1 MKYSF
6 ALSVALSAWFFC
18 TPSMSQT
25 SIPQVAAAVSP
36 APGIVSAGRLKP
48 EDIARLKD
56 AGIEHVVDLTP
67 DDETPDFDEANAVR
81 SAGIDYSNL
90 PIRGAADLTRESVI
104 AFDRMMSTAKRPV
117 LVHCASGNRVG
128 AMAAL
133 RAAWVEGQSE
143 EDAIATGKAWGLKG
157 LEPQVR
163 ERIRS
168 VHGSDSGTPSRQPPA
183 SN

>member
-1 MKYSF
+1 
-6 ALSVALSAWFFC
+6 
-18 TPSMSQT
+18 MSQT
-25 SIPQVAAAVSP
+25 SIPQLTAAVSP
-36 APGIVSAGRLKP
+36 APGVVAAGRLKA
-48 EDIARLKD
+48 EDMAQLKE
-56 AGIEHVVDLTP
+56 AGIEHVIDLTP

-90 PIRGAADLTRESVI
+90 AVRGAADLTRENVI
-104 AFDRMMSTAKRPV
+104 AFDRMMSDTKRPV

-133 RAAWVEGQSE
+133 RAAWVEGKSE
-143 EDAIATGKAWGLKG
+143 EDAIAIGKAWGLKG

-168 VHGSDSGTPSRQPPA
+168 TPDPQSGA
-183 SN
+183 SAR